1 VILDAYVLRLILEST
16 AARMATKNLTPEGLS
31 EFEHLIEET
40 RQLVRLQDMSQHRQ
54 LNKRFHLLIATM
66 SGNSLMNKLYEM
78 ISNLF
83 PDWRLYEYMF
93 RHPEMLESS
102 LEREYLEHKAIV
114 DAFQAGEPERA
125 ARQVIQ
131 HIRNLRV
138 ELETF
143 LEIPPEMIAEKE
155 EQIREMLPEE

>member
-1 VILDAYVLRLILEST
+1 
-16 AARMATKNLTPEGLS
+16 
-31 EFEHLIEET
+31 
-40 RQLVRLQDMSQHRQ
+40 
-54 LNKRFHLLIATM
+54 
-66 SGNSLMNKLYEM
+66 M